1 MEQQKFIETV
11 EKIKESAQTNG
22 GKIRQKEIDEKLR
35 IEGMELNESQLKMV
49 YAYLKTS
56 KIQILDEE
64 DVPEE
69 KDTENPLEKNP
80 GNVEE
85 ESTETE
91 LEENVQDMENR
102 EDEFVRLYQADLKD
116 IPVLTEEELL
126 EVMKR
131 LAADKNKA
139 DMEAVINTFLKDV
152 VRWVK
157 NYREGAV
164 LMTDLIQE
172 GNMGLME
179 GVESFDY
186 GQALNLE
193 NPVKKLRDFLRKSVI
208 KAVQDAIYTQE
219 SENNVGYKI
228 SGRVNAVNDCARE
241 LAEDLGRKVT
251 MEELA
256 EKMDM
261 TFDEIKEIVDFS
273 SNKIEYIQYS

>member
-11 EKIKESAQTNG
+11 EKIKESAQKNG

-35 IEGMELNESQLKMV
+35 IEGMELNDSQLKMV

-69 KDTENPLEKNP
+69 KDAENPVEKNP

-85 ESTETE
+85 ESTKAE

-116 IPVLTEEELL
+116 LPVLSEEELL

-131 LAADKNKA
+131 LATDKNKA

-251 MEELA
+251 MEEVA

>member
-11 EKIKESAQTNG
+11 EKIKESAQKNG

-35 IEGMELNESQLKMV
+35 IEGMELNDSQLKMV

-69 KDTENPLEKNP
+69 KDAENPVEKNP

-85 ESTETE
+85 ESTKDE

-116 IPVLTEEELL
+116 LPVLSEKELL

-131 LAADKNKA
+131 LATDKNKA

-251 MEELA
+251 MEEVA

>member
-69 KDTENPLEKNP
+69 KDAENPVEKNP

-85 ESTETE
+85 ESTKDE

-116 IPVLTEEELL
+116 LPVLSEEELL

-131 LAADKNKA
+131 LATDKNKA
-139 DMEAVINTFLKDV
+139 DMEAIINTFLKDV

-251 MEELA
+251 MEEVA